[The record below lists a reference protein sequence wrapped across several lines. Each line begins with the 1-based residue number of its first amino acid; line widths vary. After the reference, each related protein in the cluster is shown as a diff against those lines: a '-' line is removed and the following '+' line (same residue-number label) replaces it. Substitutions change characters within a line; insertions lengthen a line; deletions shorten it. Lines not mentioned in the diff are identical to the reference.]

1 MSQDNKS
8 PDNKVQPQQGGA
20 SGQPN
25 QQGQQSNQKP
35 GQQGQQ
41 PNQKPGQQTQQ
52 NQNPAQKSEQTT
64 PVQNADKK

>member
-1 MSQDNKS
+1 MNQDNKS
-8 PDNKVQPQQGGA
+8 PDNKVQPQQGGT

-41 PNQKPGQQTQQ
+41 NL
-52 NQNPAQKSEQTT
+52 NPAQKSEQPT
-64 PVQNADKK
+64 PGQNANKN

>member
-1 MSQDNKS
+1 MNQDNKS
-8 PDNKVQPQQGGA
+8 PDNKVQPQQGGT

-35 GQQGQQ
+35 GQQS
-41 PNQKPGQQTQQ
+41 QQ
-52 NQNPAQKSEQTT
+52 NQNPAEKPEQPT

>member
-41 PNQKPGQQTQQ
+41 PNQKPGQQSQQ
-52 NQNPAQKSEQTT
+52 NQNPDQKSAQQT
-64 PVQNADKK
+64 PGQNANKN